1 MWEQRLFHPAKWFIV
16 TWTAPSCVL
25 YSAIQ
30 EYCNQYYQIIV
41 KYIVRGN
48 FVSYL
53 FGLCIWVVYLMDCG
67 NIMKHVVY
75 IYMPHS

>member
-1 MWEQRLFHPAKWFIV
+1 MWEQCLFHPVKWFIV

-30 EYCNQYYQIIV
+30 EYCNQYYQITV
-41 KYIVRGN
+41 KYLVKGN

-53 FGLCIWVVYLMDCG
+53 FGLCI
-67 NIMKHVVY
+67 
-75 IYMPHS
+75 